1 MKQKEFQKWKES
13 QGIFPI
19 HFLNVQSYISFFVV
33 QILELARFG
42 NKNLLSLSSKY
53 LDNM

>member
-1 MKQKEFQKWKES
+1 MEGKP
-13 QGIFPI
+13 G
-19 HFLNVQSYISFFVV
+19 HFSNSFFECTELYFSFFVV